1 MNPQPRDSDR
11 PLPRV
16 PPKHD
21 PAVRRIVEH
30 WRRLLG
36 PQDPDGARTLIA
48 CSGGADSSALV
59 LALRAATS
67 DLVIAHVVH
76 DQRPLD
82 EALADRDAVAVLAD
96 ALGLPF
102 VEGRARAADWPGN
115 IEASYRRARYAEL
128 HRLALAAGCGFVATG
143 HHAMDQAESVLMA
156 LIRGSGPAGLSG
168 IAPRRWLRSPDPH
181 AGASV
186 LLVRPMLA
194 TEPSDA
200 RRLCQESGWA
210 WQEDRTNADVS
221 RLRARLRT
229 HVLPPLLAARPGA
242 LRKIGDAATLQRRVA
257 AAIMVDARALWRK
270 RETRLDAGGSLGA
283 IAWRRDDLLSA
294 GSPAAAVCLRRAFAL
309 LRSPQGMQRR
319 ALAEPAG
326 LDRLGLRHLSA
337 VLERIEDRH
346 APPNLA
352 SWSGVGLWRLGDTI
366 ELRRPTR
373 GED

>member
-1 MNPQPRDSDR
+1 MNPPPRDSDR
-11 PLPRV
+11 PRPRV

-21 PAVRRIVEH
+21 PAVRRIVAL
-30 WRRLLG
+30 WRRLCG
-36 PQDPDGARTLIA
+36 PQHPAGARTLIA

-59 LALRAATS
+59 LALRAATH

-76 DQRPLD
+76 DQRPPA
-82 EALADRDAVAVLAD
+82 EALADRDAVAALAG

-115 IEASYRRARYAEL
+115 VEAAYRRARYAEL

-168 IAPRRWLRSPDPH
+168 IAPRRRLRSPDPR
-181 AGASV
+181 AGV
-186 LLVRPMLA
+186 PVILVRPMLSND
-194 TEPSDA
+194 PSEA
-200 RRLCQESGWA
+200 RRMCREAGWA

-229 HVLPPLLAARPGA
+229 QVLPPLLAARPGA
-242 LRKIGDAATLQRRVA
+242 LRKIGDAAGLQRRIA
-257 AAIMVDARALWRK
+257 SALMADARDLWRK
-270 RETRLDAGGSLGA
+270 RETRLDASGSLDA
-283 IAWRRDDLLSA
+283 IAWRRDDLLAA
-294 GSPAAAVCLRRAFAL
+294 GAPAAAACLRRAFAL
-309 LRSPQGMQRR
+309 LRLPPGVQRSV
-319 ALAEPAG
+319 LAEPAG

-337 VLERIEDRH
+337 VFERIEDRH

-352 SWSGVGLWRLGDTI
+352 TWSGVGLWRLGDTI

-373 GED
+373 GQD